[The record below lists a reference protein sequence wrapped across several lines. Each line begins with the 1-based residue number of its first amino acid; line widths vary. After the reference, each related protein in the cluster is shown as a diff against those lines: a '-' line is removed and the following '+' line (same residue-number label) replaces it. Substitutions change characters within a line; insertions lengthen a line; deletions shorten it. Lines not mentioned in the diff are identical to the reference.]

1 MLQVQVVD
9 VVDLDADPLTFQF
22 DWRVNGQT
30 VRLHSSSTASD
41 VLDLSQPGL
50 GDRGDLIE
58 LIVTASDGTASTSA
72 MASLTVAASPS
83 ELDAD
88 YQLAVSQ
95 ANQVYLANVA
105 DRDAAILAAR
115 ASAQAD
121 ADELYA
127 NYESAVAS
135 AQAVYDAAIASAE
148 SDYRAALAAA
158 NALWELATADVRANY
173 DAAMEA
179 AQAAYDAAIVWLDA
193 DYEDAIAAADADYEA
208 YIAPYQSARNA
219 AYDAWQADP
228 QNSQLQQEYN
238 DAQAALDAA
247 IVFASAQRAADYAAA
262 LATRQA
268 GAQEANDDLIA
279 ALEAANAIYASA
291 IEEANADWN
300 AAEETAWSIYLAAK
314 EHADRDLTDA
324 EASAWDDY
332 VSGVAAI
339 ETALASTEASI
350 ESMHAT
356 PVASAVSAWQ
366 TAEAVAWGTYA
377 ANLATYHPTAALAAR
392 IQSAPLLAAFIGCEE
407 RPRIPGL
414 VTKQQPRGPLIDWRN
429 AQATNVLLN
438 TQFGRLRRY
447 TVDIRGGGNI
457 FVYRPVNP
465 NNPPGAND
473 YNCHAYTFGGWDA
486 PGGPFIIDNPDVPT
500 LLQRGYNQIQEAN
513 ARTGDIVVWY
523 NGNETIHSA
532 VLNNVVIV
540 NGRLSP
546 MQTTLSTKNGRL
558 PFENAMTLQVLCDG
572 PLFAGQN
579 PASGYGGNFRV
590 YRAQ

>member
-1 MLQVQVVD
+1 MLQVQVLD
-9 VVDLDADPLTFQF
+9 AADPDADPLTFQF

-50 GDRGDLIE
+50 GDRGDVIE
-58 LIVTASDGTASTSA
+58 VVVTASDGTASTST
-72 MASLTVAASPS
+72 MASLTVAPSPS
-83 ELDAD
+83 ELYAD

-95 ANQVYLANVA
+95 ANAAYLANVA

-179 AQAAYDAAIVWLDA
+179 AQAAYDAAIAWLDA

-279 ALEAANAIYASA
+279 ALEAANANYASA

-300 AAEETAWSIYLAAK
+300 AAEETAWAIYLAAK
-314 EHADRDLTDA
+314 KDADDAFSLAEATAWSAYTAGVAGIDA
-324 EASAWDDY
+324 E
-332 VSGVAAI
+332 
-339 ETALASTEASI
+339 LA
-350 ESMHAT
+350 
-356 PVASAVSAWQ
+356 
-366 TAEAVAWGTYA
+366 TAEAEIESYYA
-377 ANLATYHPTAALAAR
+377 TLVSAALAAWHMDEDEAWTTYEVAMANVPGTPELGSRVRVPPAMERNGERDLGQR
-392 IQSAPLLAAFIGCEE
+392 IFLVGARAMN
-407 RPRIPGL
+407 RVHIPP
-414 VTKQQPRGPLIDWRN
+414 VM
-429 AQATNVLLN
+429 AQF
-438 TQFGRLRRY
+438 QRFR
-447 TVDIRGGGNI
+447 VD
-457 FVYRPVNP
+457 
-465 NNPPGAND
+465 
-473 YNCHAYTFGGWDA
+473 
-486 PGGPFIIDNPDVPT
+486 
-500 LLQRGYNQIQEAN
+500 
-513 ARTGDIVVWY
+513 
-523 NGNETIHSA
+523 S
-532 VLNNVVIV
+532 VVITPPNGW
-540 NGRLSP
+540 NGRVGDNG
-546 MQTTLSTKNGRL
+546 TTFTVTISGVGHPNRNRITWSVWDQDAYFDDDKLQAERDV
-558 PFENAMTLQVLCDG
+558 TLTYQGNTWTITRTFL
-572 PLFAGQN
+572 LFANSSGSVSGIDGSSGESEAEIYVYVVAYEG
-579 PASGYGGNFRV
+579 PARFATRITASSATLTV
-590 YRAQ
+590 RASDP

>member
-58 LIVTASDGTASTSA
+58 LIVTASDGTASTST
-72 MASLTVAASPS
+72 MASLTVAPSPS
-83 ELDAD
+83 ELYAD

-208 YIAPYQSARNA
+208 YVAPYQSARDA

-268 GAQEANDDLIA
+268 GAQEAKDDLIA

-350 ESMHAT
+350 ENAHAIM
-356 PVASAVSAWQ
+356 VAAVESAWQ

-414 VTKQQPRGPLIDWRN
+414 VTKQQPRGPLIDWRT
-429 AQATNVLLN
+429 ARVVGPLTMWEGSADATPGAIYSV
-438 TQFGRLRRY
+438 RLRNGTDVELWR
-447 TVDIRGGGNI
+447 
-457 FVYRPVNP
+457 P
-465 NNPPGAND
+465 NNPDAINPRRRF
-473 YNCHAYTFGGWDA
+473 NCHGLTIGGDEA
-486 PGGPFIIDNPDVPT
+486 PGGPFSPVTAEAMNAI
-500 LLQRGYNQIQEAN
+500 LAAGYTRIQQTNQAQVN
-513 ARTGDIVVWY
+513 DILIFRDRQ
-523 NGNETIHSA
+523 GRPIHSA
-532 VLNNVVIV
+532 RLAAVALRDNALDV
-540 NGRLSP
+540 NATRLD
-546 MQTTLSTKNGRL
+546 TKNGANERTTQ
-558 PFENAMTLQVLCDG
+558 TLVQLII
-572 PLFAGQN
+572 L
-579 PASGYGGNFRV
+579 YGNIIEVWR
-590 YRAQ
+590 RN